1 MFKPKKIH
9 DTIKA
14 AEIFISGVTVGYA
27 IKEIVTSETFQNI
40 KTEIINSINFNE
52 EDMKTVDINTDNDNT
67 TDNSTKTTK
76 TSIKTQLKDDKPQIS
91 DEK

>member
-40 KTEIINSINFNE
+40 KTEINE